1 MLGLFFYY
9 FFTQNWIYL
18 KFKFKI
24 IKNGKENRKK
34 IKKGEQ
40 DLFGLNL
47 PWPISTWTA
56 PSHPHHRRVAPWGV
70 GSGFGWSPPVRAIL
84 FLSLSL
90 LGMEHQQ
97 NNGNHPK
104 NSAQRCNNH
113 GRLLPPSCDSDS
125 DVSPACGTLGAA
137 AFPSEAWTGHC
148 SSPTSRSDSL
158 LPTRSAETARAPANR
173 LCNKLHY

>member
-1 MLGLFFYY
+1 
-9 FFTQNWIYL
+9 
-18 KFKFKI
+18 
-24 IKNGKENRKK
+24 
-34 IKKGEQ
+34 
-40 DLFGLNL
+40 LNL
-47 PWPISTWTA
+47 FEVQIQKNKEWERKQEKNKKRGTRPIWAEST
-56 PSHPHHRRVAPWGV
+56 VAHLHLN
-70 GSGFGWSPPVRAIL
+70 GSIARTPPTGGSLGRGQWLQVVPTCQAIL

-104 NSAQRCNNH
+104 NSAQRCNNC